1 MVKRTQTIRKLLP
14 TNCLG
19 VFDHFV
25 GLALKEINGVIKK
38 YVTKFKV
45 LPAKSYQSK
54 TTPYVISDGR
64 ISNTRNLTHALSA
77 LCSFKK
83 SKEKNIL
90 PLQFFAD
97 ISTFN
102 KNTVF
107 FVIFVLYLFIVDIR

>member
-45 LPAKSYQSK
+45 LPAKSYQSLNK
-54 TTPYVISDGR
+54 VM
-64 ISNTRNLTHALSA
+64 L
-77 LCSFKK
+77 KK
-83 SKEKNIL
+83 SHL
-90 PLQFFAD
+90 G
-97 ISTFN
+97 
-102 KNTVF
+102 VF
-107 FVIFVLYLFIVDIR
+107 QQTIFMET